1 MKIRAIIIVSILCF
15 LSFSG
20 KSQTT
25 NEDELW
31 STIEKRP
38 YPQWFTDAKL
48 GIFIHWGVYSVPSFG
63 GKESYG
69 EWYLRGLQVGDS
81 LRTSFMKKY
90 YGNSFSYNDFAP
102 LFKAELFN
110 PDEWADLF
118 KKAGARYVVMVS
130 KHHDGY
136 CLWPSKFSRNWNSVD
151 IGPKRDLVGEL
162 TQSVNKSG
170 LKMGLYY
177 SLPEWNNP
185 LHRWYTDPNDSI
197 SIYVDNYMIP
207 QFKELVSTYRPS
219 LIFTDGEWNNSAK
232 QWHAAE
238 LISWYYQLIG
248 SDAIVND
255 RWGAGSKGGFLTP
268 EYSSGIKEKQRP
280 WAEVRGLGRS
290 FGLNRNESLDA
301 YMSEKELIQFFV
313 KAVANGGG
321 MILNVGPGA
330 DGQIP
335 LLQQERLLQLG
346 QWLKINGE
354 AIYGSKAYV
363 KSEEEKPVSISRV
376 DSKIDFDWVRNSP
389 EKGIKED
396 DFTAEWNGFLVPD
409 QSGEFL
415 FELKADDGAQVWI
428 NNELVIDQNY
438 TSANK
443 NSEVMGAQTGKTTNG
458 KINLTANKAYSIRI
472 NYQEK
477 IQNAHIQ
484 LFWSTNN
491 SEKQIISDKY
501 FFQDKNQTMKG
512 LKASYRSMQTYL
524 CYTTNKNNLYAIS
537 FEWPNDQ
544 VVLEISKPSNNS
556 TIMLLGTDKK
566 LPWKYTDGKLIV
578 NTTSIK
584 YSELPSTVAWTF
596 KISNFQ

>member
-1 MKIRAIIIVSILCF
+1 
-15 LSFSG
+15 
-20 KSQTT
+20 
-25 NEDELW
+25 
-31 STIEKRP
+31 
-38 YPQWFTDAKL
+38 
-48 GIFIHWGVYSVPSFG
+48 
-63 GKESYG
+63 
-69 EWYLRGLQVGDS
+69 
-81 LRTSFMKKY
+81 
-90 YGNSFSYNDFAP
+90 
-102 LFKAELFN
+102 
-110 PDEWADLF
+110 
-118 KKAGARYVVMVS
+118 
-130 KHHDGY
+130 
-136 CLWPSKFSRNWNSVD
+136 
-151 IGPKRDLVGEL
+151 
-162 TQSVNKSG
+162 
-170 LKMGLYY
+170 
-177 SLPEWNNP
+177 
-185 LHRWYTDPNDSI
+185 
-197 SIYVDNYMIP
+197 
-207 QFKELVSTYRPS
+207 
-219 LIFTDGEWNNSAK
+219 
-232 QWHAAE
+232 
-238 LISWYYQLIG
+238 
-248 SDAIVND
+248 
-255 RWGAGSKGGFLTP
+255 
-268 EYSSGIKEKQRP
+268 
-280 WAEVRGLGRS
+280 
-290 FGLNRNESLDA
+290 
-301 YMSEKELIQFFV
+301 MSEKELIQFFV

-354 AIYGSKAYV
+354 AIYGSKAFS

-484 LFWSTNN
+484 LFWSANN

-501 FFQDKNQTMKG
+501 FFQDKNLSLKG
-512 LKASYRSMQTYL
+512 LKASYSSMQTYL
-524 CYTTNKNNLYAIS
+524 CYTQNKNNLYAIS
-537 FEWPNDQ
+537 FEWPNNQ
-544 VVLEISKPSNNS
+544 VVLEIPKPSDKS
-556 TIMLLGTDKK
+556 TITLLGTDKK
-566 LPWKYTDGKLIV
+566 LPWKYANGKLII

-596 KISNFQ
+596 KIANFQ